1 MNEQEQHEE
10 QRGVDRPQREQW
22 KVMERERANLKD
34 NDVYGRK
41 QGWRNGVSKPHRIP
55 CRLCGGLVHPRGRH
69 YQPAHVKLLLS
80 RQQRESERAR
90 ACGYQAGQ

>member
-1 MNEQEQHEE
+1 MNQEQQTDSIH
-10 QRGVDRPQREQW
+10 GVDRPQRS
-22 KVMERERANLKD
+22 NLKD
-34 NDVYGRK
+34 QDVYGR

-55 CRLCGGLVHPRGRH
+55 CPLCGGLIHPRGRH
-69 YQPAHVKLLLS
+69 FQPAHVKLLLS